1 MQRMSETSKE
11 LDKFE
16 LHLEE
21 MLQRLRECQKAKN
34 FKSCSECMQFLECE
48 LRKEYVDAVYN
59 SMSKGDTGGF
69 EF

>member
-1 MQRMSETSKE
+1 VQTPSKTKE
-11 LDKFE
+11 FDEFE
-16 LHLEE
+16 LHLEKK
-21 MLQRLRECQKAKN
+21 LQELRSCQEQKGHTT
-34 FKSCSECMQFLECE
+34 CSACELFLECS

>member
-1 MQRMSETSKE
+1 MQTTKEIE

-16 LHLEE
+16 LHLNS
-21 MLQRLRECQKAKN
+21 MIKQLQECQDQKTV
-34 FKSCSECMQFLECE
+34 KSCSKCE
-48 LRKEYVDAVYN
+48 SYFGCDLRDNYVKAVYN

>member
-1 MQRMSETSKE
+1 MDNKDKDRFEIY
-11 LDKFE
+11 LDEMIEK
-16 LHLEE
+16 LRKCQEE
-21 MLQRLRECQKAKN
+21 HQVE
-34 FKSCSECMQFLECE
+34 SCSKCLNFIGCQ

>member
-1 MQRMSETSKE
+1 MSEQTKE

-21 MLQRLRECQKAKN
+21 MLEKLRQCQQQKRVET
-34 FKSCSECMQFLECE
+34 CSACELFLKCE
-48 LRKEYVDAVYN
+48 LRREYVEAVYN
-59 SMSKGDTGGF
+59 SMSKGATGGF

>member
-1 MQRMSETSKE
+1 MPSMSEEKKE
-11 LDKFE
+11 LDQYE

-21 MLQRLRECQKAKN
+21 MLEKLRKCQKEKALQT
-34 FKSCSECMQFLECE
+34 CSACEVFLECE

-59 SMSKGDTGGF
+59 SMSKGATGGF